1 MLEPAK
7 EMLSAILKPGGS
19 ALCAVSGGMDSMCL
33 LHLMTTWGTSMG
45 FRVAAAHFHHGLRG
59 ENADRDERFVRD
71 YCADRGIPFLC
82 GRGDTRVFAAAGGL
96 SLEEAARKLRYQ
108 YLNEAARQAEAD
120 WILTAHHADDN
131 AETMLLNLC
140 RGTGL
145 RGLTGIPPVRGNL
158 CRPFRDIPREQ
169 LEQYAEVNGI
179 PHVEDETNAE
189 DEAARNLLRHRVL
202 PVLKEINPRA
212 VEHFAETARTLAAE
226 DGALDRLASTLIRK
240 AEVLPRRVK
249 LPKGALPA
257 APDAV
262 RRRAVLEVLRSIP
275 EIRGSI
281 TAAHVT
287 AVGELLLRPAGQVSL
302 PEGWIARITGDSAVL
317 EPAPGV
323 PESALLR
330 EGKTVRFGDW
340 DVTLGGEPEEGISYR
355 VIPCSPARVTAW
367 NPEDRMTLPGSRGA
381 RSVKRLCADHGI
393 FPRRRDGLPVLRFD
407 ERPAAIPG
415 IGVDTAFLPE
425 LAEMAQLITFQYR
438 GEKL

>member
-33 LHLMTTWGTSMG
+33 LHLMTTWGASMG
-45 FRVAAAHFHHGLRG
+45 FCVMAAHFHHGLRG
-59 ENADRDERFVRD
+59 ETADRDERFVRD
-71 YCADRGIPFLC
+71 YCADRGIPFFC
-82 GRGDTRVFAAAGGL
+82 GRGDTRAFAAAGGL

-108 YLNEAARQAEAD
+108 YLNEAARQAGAD

-131 AETMLLNLC
+131 METMLLNLC

-158 CRPFRDIPREQ
+158 CRPFRDIPREE
-169 LEQYAEVNGI
+169 LERYAEANGI
-179 PHVEDETNAE
+179 PHMEDETNAE

-226 DGALDRLASTLIRK
+226 DGALDLMAGALIREVK
-240 AEVLPRRVK
+240 VLPGRVK
-249 LPKGALPA
+249 LPKGTLPE

-262 RRRAVLEVLRSIP
+262 RRRAVLTVLRSIP
-275 EIRGSI
+275 EIRGSV
-281 TAAHVT
+281 TAAHVS
-287 AVGELLLRPAGQVSL
+287 AVAELLLHPTGQVSL
-302 PEGWIARITGDSAVL
+302 PEGWIARIAGDGAVL
-317 EPAPGV
+317 EPAPDV
-323 PESALLR
+323 PQNALLR
-330 EGKTVRFGDW
+330 EGETVRFGDW
-340 DVTLGGEPEEGISYR
+340 DVTLGGEPEEGTIYR
-355 VIPCSPARVTAW
+355 VLPCGTARVTAW
-367 NPEDRMTLPGSRGA
+367 RPEDRMTLCGSRGS

-393 FPRRRDGLPVLRFD
+393 SPRRRDGLPVLRFD

-415 IGVDTAFLPE
+415 IGVDAAFLPE
-425 LAEMAQLITFQYR
+425 LAKTAQFITFQYR
-438 GEKL
+438 GERL